1 MAHHR
6 VAKAAGGD
14 GDGRAALPGD
24 SLESME
30 FITLTY
36 FLSPP
41 EEHLRRRAA
50 LPARI
55 RPPAEAG
62 ARHRGW
68 LARRW
73 ERKPPTLPREPLR

>member
-6 VAKAAGGD
+6 LAKAAGGD
-14 GDGRAALPGD
+14 GDGRAALPRD

-41 EEHLRRRAA
+41 EEHLLRHRAA
-50 LPARI
+50 LPPRIQPPVEAPSSAR
-55 RPPAEAG
+55 AALGEEAPQ
-62 ARHRGW
+62 
-68 LARRW
+68 
-73 ERKPPTLPREPLR
+73 KLPREPLR